1 MDISAI
7 SSEDLAGGVLERV
20 FMRNPR
26 GAHTLSNAV
35 RDAGDAL
42 GARTKEDR
50 AAVAAVLLEGFA
62 DLESRGTIMRD
73 RRTDELAWLL
83 TPPKLEER
91 PAGAG
96 TLTRAEDYQVPL

>member
-7 SSEDLAGGVLERV
+7 SSDDLAQGVLERV

-35 RDAGDAL
+35 RDANDAL

-50 AAVAAVLLEGFA
+50 TAVAAMLVEGFA
-62 DLESRGTIMRD
+62 ELESRGTIMRD
-73 RRTDELAWLL
+73 RRAEEFAWLV

-91 PAGAG
+91 PPGAG
-96 TLTRAEDYQVPL
+96 MLTRAEDYQVPL

>member
-7 SSEDLAGGVLERV
+7 SRDDLAQGVLERV

-26 GAHTLSNAV
+26 GAHTLSNAL
-35 RDAGDAL
+35 RDASDAL

-50 AAVAAVLLEGFA
+50 EAVAARLVEGFTALEG
-62 DLESRGTIMRD
+62 RGTIMRD
-73 RRTDELAWLL
+73 RRTQELAWLL

-91 PAGAG
+91 SPGAG

>member
-1 MDISAI
+1 MDISET
-7 SSEDLAGGVLERV
+7 SSEALAQGVLERV
-20 FMRNPR
+20 FMRNPK

-35 RDAGDAL
+35 RDAGDGL

-50 AAVAAVLLEGFA
+50 AAVAALLVEGFA
-62 DLESRGTIMRD
+62 ELESRGTIMPD
-73 RRTDELAWLL
+73 RRTEELAWLL
-83 TPPKLEER
+83 TPPKAEER